1 MDSLFY
7 IVSALVALGVFVLI
21 GRNLIRLDRIDRERM
36 HDDFQNPPT
45 PPTA

>member
-36 HDDFQNPPT
+36 RDETPNPPT
-45 PPTA
+45 PPAA